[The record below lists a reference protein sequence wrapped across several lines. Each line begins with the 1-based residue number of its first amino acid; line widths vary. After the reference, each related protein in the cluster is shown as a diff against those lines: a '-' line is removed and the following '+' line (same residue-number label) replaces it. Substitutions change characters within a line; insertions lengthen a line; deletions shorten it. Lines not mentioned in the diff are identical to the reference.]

1 MRQIDAPVNM
11 IMCVC
16 VYVCVCVCRVV
27 LAGFYQS
34 TICMKWLR
42 CASTDMCNERLFLS
56 LCAVHLEG
64 HSHPP
69 AHPLLPRHTIKP
81 AKCGEFFCV
90 WVCVCVCLCTV
101 HKVEISSLPQCL
113 NHSKNH
119 SPFLQTPRKPL
130 LQNP

>member
-1 MRQIDAPVNM
+1 MSQPLALYTYSPTYLQAYILTALHTYSPV
-11 IMCVC
+11 CVC
-16 VYVCVCVCRVV
+16 VCVCMCVCRVV

-90 WVCVCVCLCTV
+90 WVCYD
-101 HKVEISSLPQCL
+101 
-113 NHSKNH
+113 
-119 SPFLQTPRKPL
+119 
-130 LQNP
+130 